1 MTTKTIFTRAIL
13 SLAISASL
21 AFTAVS
27 AAEKNIIIDQSVHDY
42 SDDASR
48 SLQNS
53 SSRGSWGGYELKT
66 VLDESYHDYDV
77 SDVAAFNSPEPALER
92 AEFAAFEE
100 YSSGAPSVSFT
111 D

>member
-21 AFTAVS
+21 AYTAVS

-48 SLQNS
+48 SLQSS
-53 SSRGSWGGYELKT
+53 SSRGGWGGYELKT

-77 SDVAAFNSPEPALER
+77 SDVASFNSPEPTLER
-92 AEFAAFEE
+92 AEFAAFEAH
-100 YSSGAPSVSFT
+100 SSAVPSVSFT